1 MHIRGELTP
10 SASHVVVVAPSAARD
25 PGDGSQQDTAELGI
39 GFVPFSPLGKGFL
52 TGTITTAEDVAGK
65 TAAIFPR
72 FNDDTLTRHQDLVT
86 KVRGIADRHRCS
98 PGQVALAWIISTRA
112 YACPIP
118 GTSKAERATE
128 NSHAAD
134 VHLTDADIQELN
146 ETSAQFQVDPI
157 RYPEHMQKMVNR

>member
-1 MHIRGELTP
+1 MLE
-10 SASHVVVVAPSAARD
+10 
-25 PGDGSQQDTAELGI
+25 ELGI

-52 TGTITTAEDVAGK
+52 TGTIKTAEDVAGK
-65 TAAIFPR
+65 TTAIFPR
-72 FNDDTLTRHQDLVT
+72 FNDNTLTQHQDLVT
-86 KVRGIADRHRCS
+86 KVSEIADRHRCS
-98 PGQVALAWIISTRA
+98 PGQVALAWIISTRP

-118 GTSKAERATE
+118 GTSKADRASE

-146 ETSAQFQVDPI
+146 ETSTQFQVDPI